1 MLRDSVISQLRKCI
15 QGGGRCNQMSW
26 ESTDDGL
33 LEEDVWGGNLGF
45 TLADFQWRFFFW
57 KSHSLLALGSSSNP
71 PSSSSSSPIL
81 LPPFSY
87 REGSWQRLSL
97 ICACIWQNIYLDGS
111 NHTLMYNTNNEQWFI
126 WTGWIGRAAFFKSGP
141 QQSFEG

>member
-1 MLRDSVISQLRKCI
+1 MLRDSVISQLRKRI

-26 ESTDDGL
+26 ESMDDGL

-45 TLADFQWRFFFW
+45 TLADFQWRFFSGNHIPRW
-57 KSHSLLALGSSSNP
+57 RLVCHP
-71 PSSSSSSPIL
+71 TL
-81 LPPFSY
+81 LPPPLPSCFPLSY

-111 NHTLMYNTNNEQWFI
+111 NPTLMYNTNNEQ
-126 WTGWIGRAAFFKSGP
+126 
-141 QQSFEG
+141 

>member
-26 ESTDDGL
+26 ESMDDGL

-45 TLADFQWRFFFW
+45 TLAGFQWRFFLEITFPVGAW
-57 KSHSLLALGSSSNP
+57 FVIQPSFLLLLLSHPA
-71 PSSSSSSPIL
+71 SPL
-81 LPPFSY
+81 SY
-87 REGSWQRLSL
+87 RAGSWQRLSL

-111 NHTLMYNTNNEQWFI
+111 NHTLMYNTNNEQ
-126 WTGWIGRAAFFKSGP
+126 
-141 QQSFEG
+141 